1 MNELAKTQT
10 TTPTTSMAKVGPA
23 ELLMVAVNKDLDID
37 KLQKLMD
44 MQTEWEAKESRKAF
58 FKAMAKFQGLCPVIK
73 KKKKGHNY
81 QYAPIGDIQ
90 TQVKSIITKCG
101 LSYRFQQSWDAE
113 ILTLSCIVS
122 HLDGHSETVTMVAE
136 VDNTGSKNS
145 IQGRASS
152 VTYLTRYTFVGSF
165 GIATADEDMDGR
177 LPEEFQEPKPDN
189 FPQERF
195 DQNFKAWSESIK
207 EGKTTVEGLISKLIT
222 VAPLTSAQEH
232 QIRNIK

>member
-1 MNELAKTQT
+1 MTNEI
-10 TTPTTSMAKVGPA
+10 AKVGPS
-23 ELLMVAVNKDLDID
+23 ELLRVAVDKDLDID

-44 MQTEWEAKESRKAF
+44 MQTEWENKESRKAF
-58 FKAMAKFQGLCPVIK
+58 FRAMAKFQGSCPVIK

-90 TQVKSIITKCG
+90 TQVKALITKCG
-101 LSYRFQQSWDAE
+101 LSYRFEQSWDQNV
-113 ILTLSCIVS
+113 LTLSCIVS

-136 VDNTGSKNS
+136 PDDSGSKNS

-177 LPEEFQEPKPDN
+177 LPEEFKEKLPFYDKEEFDRNLPKWVGLID
-189 FPQERF
+189 
-195 DQNFKAWSESIK
+195 
-207 EGKTTVEGLISKLIT
+207 EGKKDAKNIINMLQCRFT
-222 VAPLTSAQEH
+222 LTEEMIERINS
-232 QIRNIK
+232 IGGK